1 MKKHSLKVMI
11 SLLLVVS
18 FTLGIVPVTVVAE
31 KPKNTLTDLQK
42 LAAGMVSVED
52 VYGALDSRT
61 VPEIIGYD
69 YAVSK
74 AHVQRL
80 YEDEGDNLNKVVF
93 LNADGSRTAYLFD
106 YPVKY
111 VDDDG
116 KPKDITLD
124 IADSAVAGQ
133 FETAGGSAV
142 TTFSGNVSDGIG
154 LTGNHTSLSLVP
166 HLPTVKADAV
176 AVKSSGK
183 TMDSTAKRVDS
194 KTISYDYDS
203 KTTIEYSLTYT
214 GFKEDIVVSE
224 YTGQTEYDF
233 TLYTNGLTLKETDGN
248 FYLVDRDNTVKAT
261 LGDIIIFTA
270 DEKNNTMGEL
280 RSQTVVENQEYL
292 LTIVVDAEYLAAEET
307 AYPIRIDPTVELC
320 YDNNG
325 SGAIEDATINS
336 TGTTAGS
343 SGSLMVGLRESY
355 GISRILMKFPGLDLD
370 DLGDNVSITNA
381 TVELRDLMCEST
393 GLEVSCYVFSGNT
406 WSESSVNWSNVSP
419 NSVSTFLSSH
429 TISYSNGTKQATA
442 HRYAFDITKAVE
454 GWIAGNYNPNKGI
467 VFKASN
473 SVENGTTYKHKTMA
487 AYNRSSHKP
496 SLSVTYL
503 TNTNL
508 MSNDTYYLNNLFCGD
523 YLRYTSSAVT
533 ATSGLIS
540 SLGNS
545 IRWEL
550 RAVDGGYVIR
560 AKSDTT
566 KYLGVPT
573 STGSSSVEVVSVSDA
588 AVPARCIWSIR
599 VSAVGGCL
607 VKNTYNARYLYS
619 QGDAA
624 STVSGTGT
632 AETEAYNKRV
642 WRIISTSYYGNSSSY
657 DARELQ
663 SGFTID
669 PLIINVGATKTPSI
683 VAYPEGAIWCDA
695 NDFTYLHY
703 SGTIGCATFNS
714 QTGNMTGYDIGIAQY
729 KAIHKVTNQTYVF
742 TIYVDRYTYELVQ
755 FFGFENDEAL
765 LVRDV
770 YNRIDD
776 YYDSSTEIYKA
787 WVASRVLSEFS
798 YDGPYTILGF
808 PVINKWDNVAGSVT
822 DQENREQYF
831 LNVLGYTQSDYAT
844 INSALVNQH
853 YETETSD
860 FTHMQY
866 AIAARLAY
874 VLSLDGDLS
883 NVYTLDNDE
892 TVSYLGG
899 WLGDATLLNDGTT
912 VFKNDDYLADLDA
925 ENIFRE
931 IDGGKDSVAAINLYY
946 EELESANS
954 NRATIFQSYI
964 NYSAVVQ
971 KVCDQL
977 HKTPEQIQTTYPD
990 TYDFLMSLQNNR
1002 AVMGNY

>member
-1 MKKHSLKVMI
+1 MRKISVLGEWQVSIDVHLALRIVARCTMRRMFIVDMYTEVNMKKHSLKVMI

-183 TMDSTAKRVDS
+183 TIDSTAKRVDS

-280 RSQTVVENQEYL
+280 RSQTIVENQEYL

-355 GISRILMKFPGLDLD
+355 GVSRILMKFPGLDLD

-487 AYNRSSHKP
+487 AYNRNSYRP
-496 SLSVTYL
+496 SLCIVYEEMSIPKVAEISCYNSEGYWDVPNGATATYVECNEPTERIRSVWLIEHQNNGYYTIRNYSTGYYVTNVNLSVEHRPGLTTIPDDMQWKFIQQSDGTFKIASKINAEHYL
-503 TNTNL
+503 TENAAAHSEVDPDIVLSASDCGMRQRFRISRKVYAVSIYNYYDYSFQMRMDGSLTATGQTVNVINERQERVNQYLYSEYGIVVTNNPPTRRFSYADKCHGVNNISTATIEQDCLHGSCDGRNGLCVHVLKKSGSCISECPSAYHHNNSLKIHYWHMEDLKAPSADINILWTGQHNCSDGDAYVPWSSGTHITATLYNGNNTQEWDYAAFHETGHSLGAIGDNTCDSQACV
-508 MSNDTYYLNNLFCGD
+508 MSYETDWETYFALLSAPDSNLFCD
-523 YLRYTSSAVT
+523 QCESQIRF
-533 ATSGLIS
+533 ATHQ
-540 SLGNS
+540 
-545 IRWEL
+545 
-550 RAVDGGYVIR
+550 
-560 AKSDTT
+560 
-566 KYLGVPT
+566 KY
-573 STGSSSVEVVSVSDA
+573 
-588 AVPARCIWSIR
+588 
-599 VSAVGGCL
+599 
-607 VKNTYNARYLYS
+607 Y
-619 QGDAA
+619 
-624 STVSGTGT
+624 
-632 AETEAYNKRV
+632 
-642 WRIISTSYYGNSSSY
+642 
-657 DARELQ
+657 
-663 SGFTID
+663 
-669 PLIINVGATKTPSI
+669 
-683 VAYPEGAIWCDA
+683 
-695 NDFTYLHY
+695 
-703 SGTIGCATFNS
+703 
-714 QTGNMTGYDIGIAQY
+714 
-729 KAIHKVTNQTYVF
+729 
-742 TIYVDRYTYELVQ
+742 
-755 FFGFENDEAL
+755 
-765 LVRDV
+765 
-770 YNRIDD
+770 
-776 YYDSSTEIYKA
+776 
-787 WVASRVLSEFS
+787 
-798 YDGPYTILGF
+798 
-808 PVINKWDNVAGSVT
+808 
-822 DQENREQYF
+822 
-831 LNVLGYTQSDYAT
+831 
-844 INSALVNQH
+844 
-853 YETETSD
+853 
-860 FTHMQY
+860 
-866 AIAARLAY
+866 
-874 VLSLDGDLS
+874 
-883 NVYTLDNDE
+883 
-892 TVSYLGG
+892 
-899 WLGDATLLNDGTT
+899 
-912 VFKNDDYLADLDA
+912 
-925 ENIFRE
+925 
-931 IDGGKDSVAAINLYY
+931 
-946 EELESANS
+946 
-954 NRATIFQSYI
+954 
-964 NYSAVVQ
+964 
-971 KVCDQL
+971 
-977 HKTPEQIQTTYPD
+977 
-990 TYDFLMSLQNNR
+990 
-1002 AVMGNY
+1002 

>member
-1 MKKHSLKVMI
+1 MI

-31 KPKNTLTDLQK
+31 EPKNTLTDLQK

-52 VYGALDSRT
+52 VYGALDSTT

-80 YEDEGDNLNKVVF
+80 YANEGGDLNKVVF
-93 LNADGSRTAYLFD
+93 LNADGSQTAYLFD

-111 VDDDG
+111 VDTDG
-116 KPKDITLD
+116 KTKDITLD
-124 IADSAVAGQ
+124 IADSAVSGQ

-183 TMDSTAKRVDS
+183 TIDSTAKRVDS

-280 RSQTVVENQEYL
+280 RSQTIVENQEYL
-292 LTIVVDAEYLAAEET
+292 LTIAVDAEYLAAEET

-487 AYNRSSHKP
+487 SYNRSSHKP

-588 AVPARCIWSIR
+588 AVPARCIWSIH

-619 QGDAA
+619 FGNSA
-624 STVSGTGT
+624 STAAGVGSGGT
-632 AETEAYNKRV
+632 DTYDSRV
-642 WRIISTSYYGNSSSY
+642 WRIISTSHYGNSSSY
-657 DARELQ
+657 SARELTSSTGISDIEGQ
-663 SGFTID
+663 KGTWKD
-669 PLIINVGATKTPSI
+669 I
-683 VAYPEGAIWCDA
+683 VVNASYDEVWVSPY
-695 NDFTYLHY
+695 DFTYSYEKTNVASYINEQMQLLEY
-703 SGTIGCATFNS
+703 GGTKVQAT
-714 QTGNMTGYDIGIAQY
+714 
-729 KAIHKVTNQTYVF
+729 HKVTNRGISFYILVGFSTTISETPLASNILTGLNQAYDVWPASEESNYYSCADDYRRECLIDIYGRAVWTATGGALIGYHNAHLMIAHFVDNEG
-742 TIYVDRYTYELVQ
+742 TIYDVGMKQMLTEWSKARTYRERDMNYVMQAVEASATDTNKTFRTITAIGCSVSESTDWGLAVGSYSTSVVCTYRKTSSNTYTMQVTYQLH
-755 FFGFENDEAL
+755 
-765 LVRDV
+765 DV
-770 YNRIDD
+770 YDWDKDD
-776 YYDSSTEIYKA
+776 TDMGSLPVSPREMWELHHGGLAKNYEVIGTNTFTLTWTKGQTFSS
-787 WVASRVLSEFS
+787 
-798 YDGPYTILGF
+798 G
-808 PVINKWDNVAGSVT
+808 
-822 DQENREQYF
+822 
-831 LNVLGYTQSDYAT
+831 
-844 INSALVNQH
+844 
-853 YETETSD
+853 
-860 FTHMQY
+860 
-866 AIAARLAY
+866 
-874 VLSLDGDLS
+874 
-883 NVYTLDNDE
+883 
-892 TVSYLGG
+892 
-899 WLGDATLLNDGTT
+899 
-912 VFKNDDYLADLDA
+912 
-925 ENIFRE
+925 
-931 IDGGKDSVAAINLYY
+931 
-946 EELESANS
+946 
-954 NRATIFQSYI
+954 
-964 NYSAVVQ
+964 
-971 KVCDQL
+971 
-977 HKTPEQIQTTYPD
+977 
-990 TYDFLMSLQNNR
+990 
-1002 AVMGNY
+1002 AVMSNET